1 MTDMLDTTEVTPRT
15 RPYHA
20 VQVTERTISLI
31 AARIRECVYTDQ
43 GGNIRMSVG
52 DESIPLGWWAVWHK
66 DLTVDCNFYS
76 DDEFHAM
83 YREQGAATDEKWPTE
98 SLIILTD
105 AVCGGVR
112 VDAPEVAVRNQ
123 DGNYMLAG
131 GDLLTRDNTSIRDY
145 EVAAPVRLG
154 YAAALLDLDY
164 AAGGASSG
172 LREETW
178 RLIYRQQMMNT
189 RSR

>member
-1 MTDMLDTTEVTPRT
+1 M
-15 RPYHA
+15 RPYKAVRLTKENVNDIAHA
-20 VQVTERTISLI
+20 LI
-31 AARIRECVYTDQ
+31 EFTYTDL

-52 DESIPLGWWAVWHK
+52 EESIPLGWWAVWHK
-66 DLTVDCNFYS
+66 DITVDCNFYS

-112 VDAPEVAVRNQ
+112 VDTPEVAVRNQ
-123 DGNYMLAG
+123 DGSYMLAG
-131 GDLLTRDNTSIRDY
+131 GALLTGDNASIRDY
-145 EVAAPVRLG
+145 AVATPVRLR
-154 YAAALLDLDY
+154 YAAALLDLGY
-164 AAGGASSG
+164 VAGGASSG

-178 RLIYRQQMMNT
+178 QLIHRQQMMNA